1 MWLGQYQR
9 RPNQEGEGQVGR
21 VTIGG
26 EQTAVLLDSE
36 RRGLEVYA
44 PGGYRWTPRVD
55 QKVLVI
61 QGRGE
66 IPCVVGVRQDQTA
79 PDEVTVESQ
88 DSHLNLAAEG
98 AELTGGLSNPKKSA
112 FQSFGAYHS
121 TTGAGATRT
130 LAPDLGQFIP
140 LFRLPVNR

>member
-1 MWLGQYQR
+1 MWLGKNQR

-26 EQTAVLLDSE
+26 EQAAVLLDSE

-55 QKVLVI
+55 QKALVI

-66 IPCVVGVRQDQTA
+66 IPCVVGVRQDQAA
-79 PDEVTVESQ
+79 PDEVKVESE
-88 DSHLNLAAEG
+88 DSSLGLSAEG
-98 AELTGGLSNPKKSA
+98 AKLTGERIDL
-112 FQSFGAYHS
+112 
-121 TTGAGATRT
+121 
-130 LAPDLGQFIP
+130 LGQVY
-140 LFRLPVNR
+140 VNGEQLEVMIARIAAMVLAGG

>member
-98 AELTGGLSNPKKSA
+98 AELTALV
-112 FQSFGAYHS
+112 
-121 TTGAGATRT
+121 
-130 LAPDLGQFIP
+130 
-140 LFRLPVNR
+140 FRLPGIANCTITSPAADVAVSGTQLPVLGALSVTQAQ